1 MFNLVLTLL
10 TLLSPCGPMAPN
22 RVTYSIEIQ
31 DAEIKGLQ
39 FGFALSVLE
48 TLHDPQGWSR
58 SGIALCPVAEDPDV
72 NIILA
77 LPDTVDKL
85 CDPIHTVG
93 EVSCAIHGNAVINY
107 KRWMGATDAWEDLD
121 DYRRYV
127 INHEVGHVMGMIH
140 RHKCTKDGSAP
151 LMMQQSRNRIKCEPN
166 SYPTSHE
173 ALSLRRVM
181 AKK

>member
-10 TLLSPCGPMAPN
+10 TLLSPCGPLASN

-31 DAEIKGLQ
+31 DEEIKGLQ
-39 FGFALSVLE
+39 FEFALPVLE

-107 KRWMGATDAWEDLD
+107 KRWMGGTDAWEDLE

-140 RHKCTKDGSAP
+140 RHNCTKSGRAP
-151 LMMQQSRNRIKCEPN
+151 LMMQQSRNKLKCDVN

-173 ALSLRRVM
+173 VKYLGRLKGTR
-181 AKK
+181 

>member
-1 MFNLVLTLL
+1 MLDIILAILTQCNPQA
-10 TLLSPCGPMAPN
+10 SHQ
-22 RVTYSIEIQ
+22 VTYSIETQ
-31 DAEIKGLQ
+31 DPELADVQ
-39 FGFALSVLE
+39 FAFASSVLR
-48 TLHDPQGWSR
+48 TLSDPQGWGR
-58 SGIALCPVAEDPDV
+58 SGVSFCPVLESPDV
-72 NIILA
+72 SIILA

-127 INHEVGHVMGMIH
+127 INHEVGHVMGMFH

-151 LMMQQSRNRIKCEPN
+151 LMMQQSRNKIKCEPN

-173 ALSLRRVM
+173 ALSLRRLQER
-181 AKK
+181 

>member
-10 TLLSPCGPMAPN
+10 TLLSPCAPLASN

-31 DAEIKGLQ
+31 DEEIKHLQ
-39 FGFALSVLE
+39 FGFAIEVLE

-107 KRWMGATDAWEDLD
+107 KRWMGGTDAWEDLE

-140 RHKCTKDGSAP
+140 RHNCTKSGRAP
-151 LMMQQSRNRIKCEPN
+151 LMMQQSRNKLKCDVN

-173 ALSLRRVM
+173 VKSLGRLKGTR
-181 AKK
+181 

>member
-10 TLLSPCGPMAPN
+10 TLLSPCAPLASN
-22 RVTYSIEIQ
+22 RVTYSIGIQ
-31 DAEIKGLQ
+31 DEEIKGLQ
-39 FGFALSVLE
+39 FEFALPVLE

-107 KRWMGATDAWEDLD
+107 KRWMGGTDAWEDLE

-140 RHKCTKDGSAP
+140 RHNCTKSGRAP
-151 LMMQQSRNRIKCEPN
+151 LMMQQSRNKLKCDVN

-173 ALSLRRVM
+173 VKYLGRLKGTR
-181 AKK
+181 